1 MKKLYEQAKGLLP
14 SMIAWRRTLHQT
26 PELDLSLPKTSA
38 FVQDR
43 LRDMGISFTTL
54 VDGNCVVA
62 TVGSGEPCIM
72 LRADMDGLPI
82 REQSGEPF
90 SSKNGCMHA
99 CGHDMHAASL
109 LGAASLLK
117 AREKDLRGTVKLLFQ
132 PGEETFNGARA
143 AVESGVL
150 DNPRVDAAVGMH
162 VASQAPKGIVLH
174 GAVTMAS
181 VFGFRITVVGKG
193 GHGSTPE
200 DCIDPIVAA
209 IKIHEALESLMVHEK
224 SPYADATLTVGKFQA
239 GEAGNVIS
247 EQAVMEGTLRV
258 FDDDQRSYLVG
269 RIREIVP
276 AVAAAYRATARLDV
290 LADVPELSNDEGLV
304 GECLEAMVEAVPD
317 LRPIGG
323 LHAMGSEDFAVV
335 SKRVPTAYFML
346 GAMPDD
352 GGEPHSHHTP
362 QVRFNEDELAI
373 AAACYAASAEHWLEK
388 HSKG

>member
-1 MKKLYEQAKGLLP
+1 
-14 SMIAWRRTLHQT
+14 MIAWRRALHQI

-38 FVQDR
+38 FVQER
-43 LRDMGISFTTL
+43 LHDMGISFITL
-54 VDGNCVVA
+54 VEGNCVVA

-90 SSKNGCMHA
+90 SSENGCMHA

-117 AREKDLRGTVKLLFQ
+117 ACEDNLKGTVKLLFQ

-143 AVESGVL
+143 ALESGVL
-150 DNPRVDAAVGMH
+150 DNPRVNAAIGMH
-162 VASQAPKGIVLH
+162 VASQAPKGTVLY
-174 GAVTMAS
+174 GGETMAS
-181 VFGFRITVVGKG
+181 VFGFRITVTGKG

-200 DCIDPIVAA
+200 DCIDPIIAA
-209 IKIHEALESLMVHEK
+209 IKIYEALESLMTHEK
-224 SPYADATLTVGKFQA
+224 SPYADATLTIGKFHA
-239 GEAGNVIS
+239 GEAGNVIP

-258 FDDDQRSYLVG
+258 FDEGQRSYLVG

-276 AVAAAYRATARLDV
+276 AVAVAYRATARLDV
-290 LADVPELSNDEGLV
+290 LTDVPDLSNDEGLV
-304 GECLEAMVEAVPD
+304 GECLKAMVEAVPG

-323 LHAMGSEDFAVV
+323 LHAMGSEDFALV

-352 GGEPHSHHTP
+352 GSEPHSHHTP

-373 AAACYAASAEHWLEK
+373 AAACYVASARYWLER
-388 HSKG
+388 HSEE